1 MSRVMRMSFPR
12 ALMLAAGVLL
22 ACSADAQ
29 KANPFALFAGTWN
42 GNGLIDVASGSSE
55 KIRCRG
61 PFNLVDIGNLQ
72 GIKMELKCAGDSY
85 RFELQSEVRMDNG
98 VVTGVWTELSRGL
111 SGKVTGKIENEQLSA
126 VIESDTFTATLLL
139 VSKGEQQQITIASP
153 GSELKLVRIGLLR
166 SGAKA
171 PTQANSQ

>member
-1 MSRVMRMSFPR
+1 
-12 ALMLAAGVLL
+12 
-22 ACSADAQ
+22 
-29 KANPFALFAGTWN
+29 
-42 GNGLIDVASGSSE
+42 
-55 KIRCRG
+55 
-61 PFNLVDIGNLQ
+61 
-72 GIKMELKCAGDSY
+72 MELKCAGDSY